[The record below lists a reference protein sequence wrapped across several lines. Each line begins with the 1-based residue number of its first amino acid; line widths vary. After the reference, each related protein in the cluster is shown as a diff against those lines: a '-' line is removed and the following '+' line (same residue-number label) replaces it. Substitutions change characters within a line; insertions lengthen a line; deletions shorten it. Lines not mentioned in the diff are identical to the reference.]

1 MFEVVVVS
9 RRYPFARGTS
19 HARGVAY
26 GRHPPLMHS
35 VSSRAGPLSPSIRS
49 DLASCRARALRP
61 SLRAEPH
68 RPRDRARGLAADPHP
83 APATRP
89 ARRTRP
95 HPPPPRPHPRH
106 DLLSRRRRRRLLPP
120 PPPPTTRSSSA
131 WTSARPVARAVVVDA
146 SGDVRH
152 ESVAKYPPIVDGG
165 KGGDGIPDGGW
176 AEAWRGALWTLLD
189 RVPLRGFLPRRG
201 GGCRRHVR
209 HGAHGGWCHR
219 RAHLPPCSTTKNARM
234 PCPPWRR
241 WRPRDTPCAARR
253 ARCVSYTR
261 GGRSRLRRRRRRARL
276 LHHADWIAFLLHGEM
291 GVTDHNNALKLGFD
305 PAGEGSYPSWLS
317 GAPYASTLPA
327 RVLPPGT
334 RAGTVASAE
343 ARSRLP
349 EGCVVVA
356 GTTDSVAAFV
366 AARCTSPGDCVTS
379 LGSSLALK
387 MVSETRRG
395 RFRQGGVQS
404 SPVRRLARR
413 RRVQPRRMASPLVLH
428 RRRTRDAHRADGRRA
443 NGLGRRSRLFPRAF
457 SWGSGSPSRKP
468 PRRSSRDPMTTSRSC
483 APSSNPSRGW
493 RREARRWST
502 WAPVTRPPACSTAGR
517 GEEQKWSRVRSRAMG
532 GVPVDKSPYAEAAY
546 GAALL
551 ARMGHYELT
560 TYVPDA

>member
-1 MFEVVVVS
+1 
-9 RRYPFARGTS
+9 
-19 HARGVAY
+19 
-26 GRHPPLMHS
+26 MHS
-35 VSSRAGPLSPSIRS
+35 VSSRAGPFSPSIRS
-49 DLASCRARALRP
+49 DLAPARARASARP
-61 SLRAEPH
+61 FARIPVA
-68 RPRDRARGLAADPHP
+68 PRDRAWSPRRPTLCSRAALR
-83 APATRP
+83 AT
-89 ARRTRP
+89 
-95 HPPPPRPHPRH
+95 H
-106 DLLSRRRRRRLLPP
+106 
-120 PPPPTTRSSSA
+120 PTTSLLARVHTLTMTSSSSA
-131 WTSARPVARAVVVDA
+131 AAAAASSSSPSASSDDALFLGLDFGTSGARAVVVDA

-165 KGGDGIPDGGW
+165 KGGDGIPEGGW

-189 RVPLRGFLPRRG
+189 RVPSEISSRVAAVAVDGTSGTVLMVDGATGEPVYPPMLYNEKRPDAMPAVEAMAPEGHTVRSATSALCKLHSWWTERGSDSSDSG
-201 GGCRRHVR
+201 
-209 HGAHGGWCHR
+209 
-219 RAHLPPCSTTKNARM
+219 
-234 PCPPWRR
+234 
-241 WRPRDTPCAARR
+241 
-253 ARCVSYTR
+253 
-261 GGRSRLRRRRRRARL
+261 ARL

-317 GAPYASTLPA
+317 SAPYASTLPT

-387 MVSETRRG
+387 MVSRTRVDDSAKGVYSHRLCG
-395 RFRQGGVQS
+395 DWLVGGAS
-404 SPVRRLARR
+404 NLGGWLLRSHFTDDELATLTERMDVER
-413 RRVQPRRMASPLVLH
+413 MDSEDVPDYFPGVLMGFGLTVEEASAALQPRPDDDVAFL
-428 RRRTRDAHRADGRRA
+428 RAILESIAGV
-443 NGLGRRSRLFPRAF
+443 
-457 SWGSGSPSRKP
+457 
-468 PRRSSRDPMTTSRSC
+468 
-483 APSSNPSRGW
+483 
-493 RREARRWST
+493 EARSY
-502 WAPVTRPPACSTAGR
+502 AALVDMGASHPPARVFTAG
-517 GEEQKWSRVRSRAMG
+517 GGAKNEKWSRVRSRAMG

-551 ARMGHYELT
+551 ARMGHYELP

>member
-1 MFEVVVVS
+1 MFEVVGVATLSVS
-9 RRYPFARGTS
+9 RAALRTRVRGPT
-19 HARGVAY
+19 A
-26 GRHPPLMHS
+26 RHPPLMHS

-49 DLASCRARALRP
+49 DLASCPRARPPVP
-61 SLRAEPH
+61 SRGTPSPPAI
-68 RPRDRARGLAADPHP
+68 ARGLAVDPHP
-83 APATRP
+83 AP
-89 ARRTRP
+89 RRA
-95 HPPPPRPHPRH
+95 PRDAPDHI
-106 DLLSRRRRRRLLPP
+106 LLRV
-120 PPPPTTRSSSA
+120 PTLTMTSSA
-131 WTSARPVARAVVVDA
+131 AAAAAAAASSPSASSDDALFLGLDFGTSGARAVVVDA

-152 ESVAKYPPIVDGG
+152 ESVAKSPPIVDGG

-189 RVPLRGFLPRRG
+189 RVPSEVSSRVAAVAVDGTSGTVLMVDGATGEPIYPPMLYNEKRPDAMPAVEAMAPEG
-201 GGCRRHVR
+201 HTVR
-209 HGAHGGWCHR
+209 SATSALCKLHSWWTEQASASATSGA
-219 RAHLPPCSTTKNARM
+219 K
-234 PCPPWRR
+234 
-241 WRPRDTPCAARR
+241 
-253 ARCVSYTR
+253 
-261 GGRSRLRRRRRRARL
+261 L

-387 MVSETRRG
+387 MVSEPRVDYLA
-395 RFRQGGVQS
+395 GGCTVIACAAIGS
-404 SPVRRLARR
+404 SAAR
-413 RRVQPRRMASPLVLH
+413 PTRRMASPLVLH

-443 NGLGRRSRLFPRAF
+443 NGLGRRSRLFPGRSHGVRAHRR
-457 SWGSGSPSRKP
+457 GSLRG
-468 PRRSSRDPMTTSRSC
+468 
-483 APSSNPSRGW
+483 APA
-493 RREARRWST
+493 E
-502 WAPVTRPPACSTAGR
+502 TR
-517 GEEQKWSRVRSRAMG
+517 
-532 GVPVDKSPYAEAAY
+532 
-546 GAALL
+546 
-551 ARMGHYELT
+551 
-560 TYVPDA
+560 

>member
-26 GRHPPLMHS
+26 GASPATHALRLLARGTVIALDPLRPR
-35 VSSRAGPLSPSIRS
+35 VVP
-49 DLASCRARALRP
+49 RARLRRP
-61 SLRAEPH
+61 FARNPIA
-68 RPRDRARGLAADPHP
+68 PRDRAW
-83 APATRP
+83 
-89 ARRTRP
+89 
-95 HPPPPRPHPRH
+95 
-106 DLLSRRRRRRLLPP
+106 SRRRPAPGSRDAPRATHPTTSLLPRV
-120 PPPPTTRSSSA
+120 PTLTMTSSA
-131 WTSARPVARAVVVDA
+131 AAAAAAAASSPSASSDDALFLGLDFGTSGAGGAVVVDA

-152 ESVAKYPPIVDGG
+152 ESVAKYPIVDGG

-189 RVPLRGFLPRRG
+189 RVPSEVSSASRWLSAARPAR
-201 GGCRRHVR
+201 CSWWMVPP
-209 HGAHGGWCHR
+209 A
-219 RAHLPPCSTTKNARM
+219 AHLPPHALQRKTPGCHARRGGVA
-234 PCPPWRR
+234 PGTHRAQP
-241 WRPRDTPCAARR
+241 RR
-253 ARCVSYTR
+253 ARCVSYIR
-261 GGRSRLRRRRRRARL
+261 GGRSRLRRRRRRAAKL

-327 RVLPPGT
+327 RVLSPGT

-366 AARCTSPGDCVTS
+366 AARCTSPGTASRLWVRAS
-379 LGSSLALK
+379 LK
-387 MVSETRRG
+387 MVASARG

-443 NGLGRRSRLFPRAF
+443 NGLGRRSIISRAF

-468 PRRSSRDPMTTSRSC
+468 PRRSSRDPTTTSRSC

-493 RREARRWST
+493 RREVTRRWST
-502 WAPVTRPPACSTAGR
+502 WAPVTRPPACSPRGR
-517 GEEQKWSRVRSRAMG
+517 GRRTKN
-532 GVPVDKSPYAEAAY
+532 GVAFGRE
-546 GAALL
+546 
-551 ARMGHYELT
+551 R
-560 TYVPDA
+560 